1 MSIQKKLS
9 GSGFSALQ
17 VTNIIGDT
25 DPAVTA
31 TGTTAATAYLI
42 GAANTLVT
50 TAAASSGVILPPGVT
65 GAPNFTSLFDEYTV
79 ANRGASTLTVYPP
92 TGGTI
97 DGSASS
103 SMTTGTLKFFTCVSG
118 DGLTWF
124 SK

>member
-1 MSIQKKLS
+1 MAIQKKLS
-9 GSGFSALQ
+9 GSGFSAAQ
-17 VTNIIGDT
+17 VTNILGDV

-31 TGTTAATAYLI
+31 LGNSAATAYLV

-50 TAAASSGVILPPGVT
+50 TAAASTGVILPVGTT
-65 GAPNFTSLFDEYTV
+65 GAPNFTALFDEYTI

-97 DGSASS
+97 DGGSSASV
-103 SMTTGTLKFFTCVSG
+103 TTGSLKYFTCVST